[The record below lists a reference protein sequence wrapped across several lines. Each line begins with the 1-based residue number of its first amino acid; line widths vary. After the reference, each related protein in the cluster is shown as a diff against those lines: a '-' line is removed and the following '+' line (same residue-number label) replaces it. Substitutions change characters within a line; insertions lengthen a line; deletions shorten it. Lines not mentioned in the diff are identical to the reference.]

1 MLLGME
7 AFYVVVL
14 TGVVLGVGVLAL
26 VGLHRLG
33 LLERRG

>member
-1 MLLGME
+1 MLAAME

-14 TGVVLGVGVLAL
+14 TAVVLGVGVLTL
-26 VGLHRLG
+26 IGLHRLG